1 VGGWAALVGAAVLGP
16 RIGKYVKG
24 EDGRISVKAVPGHN
38 IPFAALGV
46 LLLFFGW
53 FGFNGAS
60 TGIATVGEGGIW
72 SGLAVA
78 RVCVTTCLAA
88 ASGAIGALICSWVW
102 FKKPD
107 CSMTLN
113 GMLAGLVAITA
124 PCAVVSPGASVI
136 IGLIAGVLVVCA
148 VEFIDKVLKVDDPV
162 GASSVHLVCGIFG
175 TLAVGIWGNAEEAGI
190 LGLLHGG
197 GFSQLGVQLAGV
209 LAVGAWAACTS
220 LVLFLLIKLVFGL
233 RVSAREELIGLDL
246 SEHQSEAY
254 TGFQIFSN
262 M

>member
-1 VGGWAALVGAAVLGP
+1 VGGWAALMGAAVLGP
-16 RIGKYVKG
+16 RIGKYTKG
-24 EDGRISVKAVPGHN
+24 ADGKISVRAFPGHN

-72 SGLAVA
+72 SGLAIA

-88 ASGAIGALICSWVW
+88 SAGAVGALIFSWIW

-113 GMLAGLVAITA
+113 GLLAGLVGITA
-124 PCAVVSPGASVI
+124 PCAVVSPGASI
-136 IGLIAGVLVVCA
+136 AIGLIAGVLVVLS
-148 VEFIDKVLKVDDPV
+148 VEFIDKVLKIDDPV
-162 GASSVHLVCGIFG
+162 GASSVHLTCGIFG
-175 TLAVGIWGNAEEAGI
+175 TLAVGIWGNAEADGV

-197 GFSQLGVQLAGV
+197 GFTQLGIQAVGV
-209 LAVGAWAACTS
+209 VSVGAWAAITS
-220 LVLFLLIKLVFGL
+220 LVLFLIIKAVVGL
-233 RVSAREELIGLDL
+233 RVNPKEELVGLDL
-246 SEHQSEAY
+246 SEHKAEAY
-254 TGFQIFSN
+254 AGFQIFSN